1 MSVYSNLN
9 DLRRSEMKR
18 SFGKV
23 HLFYLAVILAI
34 PLVFFSHTVLA
45 REYSFI
51 TIDVPDAIANWGAN
65 GINDSGDIVGTYDK
79 VTKNSNIFIYSGG
92 SFTTIDVY
100 HAWGNG
106 INNSGAIVGQYLDDS
121 NWPHNF
127 LYAGGSFIPIDVPGA
142 TSNWGAKGINDYG
155 DIVGSYGDD
164 TGRPG
169 FLYSGGIFTPINV
182 PGAVDGC
189 WTVPMGINNS
199 GAIVGTYNLP
209 DAPGTHRGFLYV
221 GGTFTQ
227 IDVPG
232 ADGTDVN
239 GINDFGDIV
248 GAYYDAVGGHGF
260 LYSRGIFTT
269 IDVPGAVYGAAYGIN
284 NSGRIVGY
292 YVDTIQGRHGF
303 EASPVPEP
311 VSIDIKPGSYPNGIN
326 LESRG
331 VVPVAILTTAEFDAS
346 TVDPTTVRFAGA
358 PAIKRTMEDVNH
370 DGYLDMLLTFDTQEL
385 NVDTDST
392 EATLT
397 GMTDDG
403 IEIIGTDSV
412 NIVPKGRK

>member
-1 MSVYSNLN
+1 
-9 DLRRSEMKR
+9 MKR
-18 SFGKV
+18 SFGKL
-23 HLFYLAVILAI
+23 HLVSLAVILAI
-34 PLVFFSHTVLA
+34 PLVFFPHAALA
-45 REYSFI
+45 REYIFT
-51 TIDVPDAIANWGAN
+51 TIDVPDATANWGAF
-65 GINDSGDIVGTYDK
+65 GINDLGDIVGTYDK
-79 VTKNSNIFIYSGG
+79 ATKNSNIFIYSGG

-106 INNSGAIVGQYLDDS
+106 TNNSGTIVGQFLDGN

-127 LYAGGSFIPIDVPGA
+127 LYAGGSFTTIDVPGA
-142 TSNWGAKGINDYG
+142 SSNWGAKGINDYG

-182 PGAVDGC
+182 PGVVDGC

-209 DAPGTHRGFLYV
+209 GAPGTHRGFLYV
-221 GGTFTQ
+221 GGNFIQ

-248 GAYYDAVGGHGF
+248 GAYYDAVGSHAF
-260 LYSRGIFTT
+260 LYSGGIFTT
-269 IDVPGAVYGAAYGIN
+269 IDVPGALYGGA
-284 NSGRIVGY
+284 
-292 YVDTIQGRHGF
+292 
-303 EASPVPEP
+303 
-311 VSIDIKPGSYPNGIN
+311 SIDIKPGSYPNSIN
-326 LESRG
+326 LESNG
-331 VVPVAILTTAEFDAS
+331 VVTVAILTTAQFDAS

-358 PAIKRTMEDVNH
+358 PAIKRTMEDVDR
-370 DGYLDMLLTFDTQEL
+370 DGYLDMLLHFDTQEL
-385 NVDTDST
+385 NLDEDST
-392 EATLT
+392 KGTLM

-403 IEIIGTDSV
+403 IEIVGTDSV
-412 NIVPKGRK
+412 NIVPNGKK